1 MKIRFL
7 MLSILGL
14 ILFNSCSSDSDSNTP
29 TSQNLDPNTILPKKI
44 INEGGFGATYEFFYN
59 QNKIDYIKISNEIY
73 DGIEEYVFTYTGNL
87 ITKIQI
93 VSGGQESEHLD
104 FTYQNNKLVNKKY
117 TYYITNGSGI
127 TTTEVSELDYV
138 YNSNNTISVLADGV
152 LKTTYTLSEDQSYI
166 LKKDQAFI
174 DYSYISSSP
183 FKNILGIK
191 ESFLDMGYSYYIGGW
206 DSILDNLFASS
217 ATRNITRIEDNNPLS
232 NVFVEKK
239 EYSYSY
245 NELLFPTSIIF
256 FRGSGFAFG
265 YDSTSHIFYQ

>member
-14 ILFNSCSSDSDSNTP
+14 ILFSSCSSDSDSSNS

-44 INEGGFGATYEFFYN
+44 INEGGFGVTYEFFYN
-59 QNKIDYIKISNEIY
+59 QNKIDYIKISTEIV
-73 DGIEEYVFTYTGNL
+73 DGFEEYVFTYTGNL

-152 LKTTYTLSEDQSYI
+152 LKTTYTLSEDQSNI

-191 ESFLDMGYSYYIGGW
+191 ESFLDMGYYIGGW

-217 ATRNITRIEDNNPLS
+217 ATRNITRIEDNPLS
-232 NVFVEKK
+232 NVFVEEK

-245 NELLFPTSIIF
+245 NELLFPTTIIF

-265 YDSTSHIFYQ
+265 YDSTYHIFYQ